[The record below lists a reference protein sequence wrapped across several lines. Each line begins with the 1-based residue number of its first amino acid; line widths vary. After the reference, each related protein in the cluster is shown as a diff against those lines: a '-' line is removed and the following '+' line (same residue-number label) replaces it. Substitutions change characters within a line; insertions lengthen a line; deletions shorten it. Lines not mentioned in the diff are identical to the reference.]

1 MVCLMSD
8 MKDEAKAWLER
19 EDNLAHS
26 ERLSRLQW
34 MAENTPQPELLIFRG
49 SLMSKS
55 LFEEARYCFV
65 YGQFLA
71 TIILSLA
78 FIEHILAALFYE
90 IGRSDLEKDGIA
102 KLAKEALKT
111 GWLSQEEYSWLEEIR
126 DIRNPIVH
134 FRHLG
139 IQPDEQVKP
148 NWWKSRIESR
158 AIVQNQLPYE
168 LLEDDAKKAI
178 KTVLHLLGTKLVS
191 L

>member
-1 MVCLMSD
+1 MSNA
-8 MKDEAKAWLER
+8 KEAQTWLER
-19 EDNLAHS
+19 EDTLARS
-26 ERLSRLQW
+26 ERLTRLQW

-49 SLMSKS
+49 GLMSKS
-55 LFEEARYCFV
+55 LFEETRYCFV

-71 TIILSLA
+71 TIILALA
-78 FIEHILAALFYE
+78 FVEHILAALFYE
-90 IGRSDLEKDGIA
+90 IGRNDLEKDGIA

-111 GWLSQEEYSWLEEIR
+111 GWLSQEEYDWLEEIR
-126 DIRNPIVH
+126 EIRNPIVH

-139 IQPDEQVKP
+139 IQPDEQLSVKP
-148 NWWKSRIESR
+148 NWWKIRLESR